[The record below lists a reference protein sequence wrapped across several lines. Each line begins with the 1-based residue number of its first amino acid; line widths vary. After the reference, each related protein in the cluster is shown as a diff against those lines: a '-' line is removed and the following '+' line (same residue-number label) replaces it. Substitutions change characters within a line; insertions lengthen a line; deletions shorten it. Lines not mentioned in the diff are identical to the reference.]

1 MVNYA
6 FLQLHGGNTLY
17 VIMSVADAPE
27 SDAIYLDNLVTVVLQ
42 RILGVIQAILCGLH
56 AIIACVAIP
65 AHRYRGSFFAS
76 VCIDIVVLFCNVNS
90 VNHIFSLSRGAIGLK
105 LI

>member
-6 FLQLHGGNTLY
+6 FLQLHGGNALY
-17 VIMSVADAPE
+17 VIMSVANAHE
-27 SDAIYLDNLVTVVLQ
+27 GDAIYLDNIVTGVLQ
-42 RILGVIQAILCGLH
+42 RILCVIQCYLCRLH

-65 AHRYRGSFFAS
+65 AHRHRGSFFAS
-76 VCIDIVVLFCNVNS
+76 VCVNIVVLFYNINS
-90 VNHIFSLSRGAIGLK
+90 VNHIFSLNRGAIGLK

>member
-6 FLQLHGGNTLY
+6 FLQLHGGNAL
-17 VIMSVADAPE
+17 IMSVANALE
-27 SDAIYLDNLVTVVLQ
+27 SDAIYLDNIVTVVLQ
-42 RILGVIQAILCGLH
+42 RILCVIQAILCGLH
-56 AIIACVAIP
+56 VIIACVVIP

-76 VCIDIVVLFCNVNS
+76 VCVNIVIFLCNVNS